1 MKTAVIGGTGFV
13 GARLVEKLRSTG
25 HEATPHGRSTGL
37 DLLTGAGLPD
47 ALRSVDVVVLTIDA
61 PSFDAAA
68 SPFFRSTT
76 LNLLAAADRAGV
88 GHIVLLSIVGI
99 DRVPGAD
106 YYKAKVLQEDLIGS
120 GPIPFSVVRATQ
132 FMEFVEPIMS
142 WTSDGD
148 VVRLPTTRLQPIAVD
163 EVVGALVDVATGA
176 PVNGTVNVAG
186 PDVFPLDEL
195 GRMTL
200 RARGDERTVVVDE
213 SAGLFGAV
221 PETAIIAP
229 PGARIG
235 RVHYT
240 DWLTS
245 GPPAA

>member
-13 GARLVEKLRSTG
+13 GTRLVEKLRSAG

-37 DLLTGAGLPD
+37 DLLTGVGLPD

-88 GHIVLLSIVGI
+88 GHLVLLSIVG
-99 DRVPGAD
+99 VPGVD
-106 YYKAKVLQEDLIGS
+106 YYKAKILQEDLIGS

-148 VVRLPTTRLQPIAVD
+148 VVRLPATRLQPIAVD
-163 EVVGALVDVATGA
+163 DVVGTLVDVATGP

-186 PDVFPLDEL
+186 PGVFPLDEL
-195 GRMTL
+195 GRVTL
-200 RARGDERTVVVDE
+200 RARGDERTRYRAVS
-213 SAGLFGAV
+213 SAVRL
-221 PETAIIAP
+221 
-229 PGARIG
+229 AR
-235 RVHYT
+235 
-240 DWLTS
+240 
-245 GPPAA
+245 

>member
-13 GARLVEKLRSTG
+13 GTRLVERLRSTG
-25 HEATPHGRSTGL
+25 HETTSHGRSTGL

-76 LNLLAAADRAGV
+76 QNLLDAAGRAGV

-99 DRVPGAD
+99 DRVPGVD
-106 YYKAKVLQEDLIGS
+106 YYTAKILQEDLIRS
-120 GPIPFSVVRATQ
+120 GPIPSSVVRATQ

-163 EVVGALVDVATGA
+163 DAVGTLADVATGT
-176 PVNGTVNVAG
+176 PVDGIVDVAG

-195 GRMTL
+195 GRITL

-235 RVHYT
+235 AVHYS

-245 GPPAA
+245 GPPVS

>member
-13 GARLVEKLRSTG
+13 GSRLVKRLRSTG
-25 HEATPHGRSTGL
+25 HETTSHGRSTGL
-37 DLLTGAGLPD
+37 DLLTGAGLPE

-76 LNLLAAADRAGV
+76 LNLLEAADREGV

-99 DRVPGAD
+99 DRVPGVD
-106 YYKAKVLQEDLIGS
+106 YYAAKVLQEDLVRS
-120 GPIPFSVVRATQ
+120 GPVPFSVVRATQ

-142 WTSDGD
+142 WTSEGD
-148 VVRLPTTRLQPIAVD
+148 VVRLPTTRLQPIAVAD
-163 EVVGALVDVATGA
+163 VVDTLADVAAGAPVDGIVDVA
-176 PVNGTVNVAG
+176 G
-186 PDVFPLDEL
+186 PEVFPLDEL
-195 GRMTL
+195 GRVTL
-200 RARGDERTVVVDE
+200 RAHGDQRTVVVDE

-221 PETAIIAP
+221 PENAIIAP

-235 RVHYT
+235 SVYYA
-240 DWLTS
+240 DWLTNE
-245 GPPAA
+245 PPVS

>member
-13 GARLVEKLRSTG
+13 GTRLVERLRATG
-25 HEATPHGRSTGL
+25 HETTSHGRSTGL

-76 LNLLAAADRAGV
+76 LNLLAAAGTAGV
-88 GHIVLLSIVGI
+88 GHVVLLSIVGI
-99 DRVPGAD
+99 DRVPDVA
-106 YYKAKVLQEDLIGS
+106 YYTAKVLQEDLIRS
-120 GPIPFSVVRATQ
+120 GPIPSSVVRATQ

-142 WTSDGD
+142 WTSEDD
-148 VVRLPTTRLQPIAVD
+148 IVRLPTTRLQPVAVD
-163 EVVGALVDVATGA
+163 DVVGTLADVATGP
-176 PVNGTVNVAG
+176 PVDGIVNAAG

-195 GRMTL
+195 GRITL
-200 RARGDERTVVVDE
+200 RATGDRRTVVVDE

-221 PETAIIAP
+221 PEDALVAP

-235 RVHYT
+235 SVNYA
-240 DWLTS
+240 DWLTCR
-245 GPPAA
+245 PPLS